1 MKVDSLL
8 TTTADNWY
16 YDPGFIQT
24 IYISKNFLLN
34 NMAFSM
40 TIDPHSGYKNNGDL
54 FGVLDD
60 ININKQYHLVI
71 LILNKYLS
79 PNDFNYKTNNLII
92 PNLTTVDNIKKV
104 YSTKN

>member
-8 TTTADNWY
+8 TSTSDNGY

-24 IYISKNFLLN
+24 IYISKSFLLN
-34 NMAFSM
+34 NMAINM
-40 TIDPHSGYKNNGDL
+40 TLNPHSGYKNNGDL

-60 ININKQYHLVI
+60 LNISKQYHLPV
-71 LILNKYLS
+71 LILNSYLS
-79 PNDFNYKTNNLII
+79 PNNFNSKTNNLII
-92 PNLTTVDNIKKV
+92 PNLNTLDNIKRV